1 MEPWVARPLW
11 ILETRFRKLSPV
23 TAGEYADEEG
33 GLENLLVLFLIVGP
47 WLITESFLCT
57 NVLHAR
63 QLAWKLSHSSGS
75 GFHRRQPYQLGQL
88 EITWLGLKDKSRS
101 ISIGVDSESLA
112 GLFVLKL
119 LRRAERWHWHS
130 LFLLRALANRH
141 QPWVLVDGRFG
152 KIIQILICSMQQCEY
167 LFTTSLAKELICRVL
182 QTLSLPALWTQI
194 CCCCKIQPDFYC
206 PFPQVALSCLWNICL
221 SSLAW
226 ILLAWCNLGQ
236 ASGKWVTCFSWI
248 AHLGKEGP
256 ALLEPQKNKTKLMT
270 RYHYYKETSKRYKSS
285 GKGKD
290 FEYRLTCS
298 TACPNHGF

>member
-11 ILETRFRKLSPV
+11 ILATRFRKLSPV
-23 TAGEYADEEG
+23 TAGEYADEER
-33 GLENLLVLFLIVGP
+33 GLENLLALFLIVGP

-101 ISIGVDSESLA
+101 ISIGVGSESLA
-112 GLFVLKL
+112 CLVFVLKL
-119 LRRAERWHWHS
+119 LRRAETWHWHS

-152 KIIQILICSMQQCEY
+152 KIIQILIRSMQLCGN
-167 LFTTSLAKELICRVL
+167 LFATSLAKEFNSWVV

-194 CCCCKIQPDFYC
+194 CCCCKIQPET
-206 PFPQVALSCLWNICL
+206 S
-221 SSLAW
+221 
-226 ILLAWCNLGQ
+226 
-236 ASGKWVTCFSWI
+236 I
-248 AHLGKEGP
+248 AHFLRLPCLGFGTFVFH
-256 ALLEPQKNKTKLMT
+256 L
-270 RYHYYKETSKRYKSS
+270 
-285 GKGKD
+285 
-290 FEYRLTCS
+290 
-298 TACPNHGF
+298 